1 MSQLFYYTPSGG
13 DWNKALP
20 IGNGKLGA
28 MIFGEEHEEHFQLNE
43 DSVWFGTKRN
53 RNNAD
58 ARKNLEKIRE
68 LILNGKIS
76 EAENLCKYAL
86 SGTPQSQH
94 SYQTLGDVYF
104 DFCGV
109 RKNTKNFKRTLDLLT
124 AIHTSKV
131 TDADTGFS
139 YEIETFADF
148 DTNCITAHFTST
160 NPDGLSLAASL
171 QRGSFYEATTHTDD
185 TLLISGRLGGG
196 DETFCA
202 GMRFVISDG
211 IQTGMGEHLLAEH
224 SSSISI

>member
-58 ARKNLEKIRE
+58 ARKNLDKIRE

-109 RKNTKNFKRTLDLLT
+109 QKKQKILSGHSIYQPPYIPQKSRMQTLAFPMKLRLLP
-124 AIHTSKV
+124 
-131 TDADTGFS
+131 
-139 YEIETFADF
+139 
-148 DTNCITAHFTST
+148 TST
-160 NPDGLSLAASL
+160 QTALLPILRVLIRMGFLWLPPYSVALFMR
-171 QRGSFYEATTHTDD
+171 QPPTQTT
-185 TLLISGRLGGG
+185 R
-196 DETFCA
+196 C
-202 GMRFVISDG
+202 
-211 IQTGMGEHLLAEH
+211 
-224 SSSISI
+224 

>member
-109 RKNTKNFKRTLDLLT
+109 RKNTKDFKRTLDLLT

-139 YEIETFADF
+139 YEIETLP
-148 DTNCITAHFTST
+148 TST
-160 NPDGLSLAASL
+160 QTALLPILRVLIRMGFLCCLPAWL
-171 QRGSFYEATTHTDD
+171 FMRQPPTQTT
-185 TLLISGRLGGG
+185 R
-196 DETFCA
+196 C
-202 GMRFVISDG
+202 
-211 IQTGMGEHLLAEH
+211 
-224 SSSISI
+224 

>member
-58 ARKNLEKIRE
+58 ARKNLDRIRE

-109 RKNTKNFKRTLDLLT
+109 RKNTKDFKRTLDL
-124 AIHTSKV
+124 
-131 TDADTGFS
+131 
-139 YEIETFADF
+139 
-148 DTNCITAHFTST
+148 
-160 NPDGLSLAASL
+160 
-171 QRGSFYEATTHTDD
+171 
-185 TLLISGRLGGG
+185 
-196 DETFCA
+196 
-202 GMRFVISDG
+202 
-211 IQTGMGEHLLAEH
+211 
-224 SSSISI
+224 

>member
-1 MSQLFYYTPSGG
+1 MSRLFYYTPSGG

-43 DSVWFGTKRN
+43 DSVWFGAKRN

-58 ARKNLEKIRE
+58 ARKHLDRIRE

-86 SGTPQSQH
+86 SGTPQSRH

-109 RKNTKNFKRTLDLLT
+109 RKKQKILNV
-124 AIHTSKV
+124 H
-131 TDADTGFS
+131 
-139 YEIETFADF
+139 
-148 DTNCITAHFTST
+148 
-160 NPDGLSLAASL
+160 
-171 QRGSFYEATTHTDD
+171 
-185 TLLISGRLGGG
+185 LIY
-196 DETFCA
+196 
-202 GMRFVISDG
+202 
-211 IQTGMGEHLLAEH
+211 
-224 SSSISI
+224 

>member
-58 ARKNLEKIRE
+58 ARKNLDKIRE

-104 DFCGV
+104 DFCIFRFEICIGAWNWCNY
-109 RKNTKNFKRTLDLLT
+109 RK
-124 AIHTSKV
+124 
-131 TDADTGFS
+131 
-139 YEIETFADF
+139 
-148 DTNCITAHFTST
+148 
-160 NPDGLSLAASL
+160 
-171 QRGSFYEATTHTDD
+171 FYFYCSAY
-185 TLLISGRLGGG
+185 
-196 DETFCA
+196 DE
-202 GMRFVISDG
+202 RSR
-211 IQTGMGEHLLAEH
+211 
-224 SSSISI
+224 

>member
-94 SYQTLGDVYF
+94 SYLCDW
-104 DFCGV
+104 
-109 RKNTKNFKRTLDLLT
+109 
-124 AIHTSKV
+124 
-131 TDADTGFS
+131 
-139 YEIETFADF
+139 
-148 DTNCITAHFTST
+148 
-160 NPDGLSLAASL
+160 
-171 QRGSFYEATTHTDD
+171 
-185 TLLISGRLGGG
+185 
-196 DETFCA
+196 
-202 GMRFVISDG
+202 
-211 IQTGMGEHLLAEH
+211 
-224 SSSISI
+224 

>member
-43 DSVWFGTKRN
+43 DSVWFGAKRN

-58 ARKNLEKIRE
+58 ARKHLDRIRE

-109 RKNTKNFKRTLDLLT
+109 RKNTKNFKRTLDLST

-131 TDADTGFS
+131 TDSDTGFYIKS
-139 YEIETFADF
+139 RLLL
-148 DTNCITAHFTST
+148 TST
-160 NPDGLSLAASL
+160 QTALLPILRVLIRTDFLWLPPYSVALFMR
-171 QRGSFYEATTHTDD
+171 QPPTQTT
-185 TLLISGRLGGG
+185 R
-196 DETFCA
+196 C
-202 GMRFVISDG
+202 
-211 IQTGMGEHLLAEH
+211 
-224 SSSISI
+224 

>member
-43 DSVWFGTKRN
+43 DSVWFGAKRN

-58 ARKNLEKIRE
+58 ARKHLDRIRE
-68 LILNGKIS
+68 LILNEKIS

-109 RKNTKNFKRTLDLLT
+109 RKNTKDFKRTLDLLT
-124 AIHTSKV
+124 AVHTSKV
-131 TDADTGFS
+131 TDADTGFL
-139 YEIETFADF
+139 YKIA
-148 DTNCITAHFTST
+148 TST
-160 NPDGLSLAASL
+160 QTALLPILRVLIRTGFLWLLPYSVALFMR
-171 QRGSFYEATTHTDD
+171 QPPTQTT
-185 TLLISGRLGGG
+185 R
-196 DETFCA
+196 C
-202 GMRFVISDG
+202 
-211 IQTGMGEHLLAEH
+211 
-224 SSSISI
+224 

>member
-1 MSQLFYYTPSGG
+1 MSQLFYHTPANG

-68 LILNGKIS
+68 LILNEKIS

-94 SYQTLGDVYF
+94 SYQTLGVF
-104 DFCGV
+104 
-109 RKNTKNFKRTLDLLT
+109 
-124 AIHTSKV
+124 I
-131 TDADTGFS
+131 
-139 YEIETFADF
+139 
-148 DTNCITAHFTST
+148 
-160 NPDGLSLAASL
+160 
-171 QRGSFYEATTHTDD
+171 
-185 TLLISGRLGGG
+185 LIS
-196 DETFCA
+196 A
-202 GMRFVISDG
+202 V
-211 IQTGMGEHLLAEH
+211 
-224 SSSISI
+224 

>member
-76 EAENLCKYAL
+76 ERSRRYWWSLRGHRQRYPEPVHPARW
-86 SGTPQSQH
+86 SFP
-94 SYQTLGDVYF
+94 
-104 DFCGV
+104 
-109 RKNTKNFKRTLDLLT
+109 
-124 AIHTSKV
+124 
-131 TDADTGFS
+131 
-139 YEIETFADF
+139 
-148 DTNCITAHFTST
+148 
-160 NPDGLSLAASL
+160 GLSMSDPW
-171 QRGSFYEATTHTDD
+171 RGCSSCGT
-185 TLLISGRLGGG
+185 
-196 DETFCA
+196 
-202 GMRFVISDG
+202 G
-211 IQTGMGEHLLAEH
+211 IPPYNRPLP
-224 SSSISI
+224 SR